1 MELPWKSRIIMCI
14 HPWIVRWPLP
24 HCCSVRQAIANMAKV
39 GKMLNLIGFVTLRE
53 YLNNTREARIPAN
66 KFPRVGVSVKISLDF
81 LSCRIF
87 SVCCVAHA
95 DAREATGCWCF
106 LAPDTRHMLQ
116 TLREHGRLLYP
127 CVEECLRCGVV
138 FLQSPPVTENS
149 SAVVAENKS
158 RHGRVWS
165 CMYHVTE
172 TEVSPTC

>member
-1 MELPWKSRIIMCI
+1 MELPWKSKIIMCI

-39 GKMLNLIGFVTLRE
+39 GKMLNLLGFVTLRE
-53 YLNNTREARIPAN
+53 YLNNRIPAN
-66 KFPRVGVSVKISLDF
+66 KFLRVSVKISLDF
-81 LSCRIF
+81 LSSCRIF
-87 SVCCVAHA
+87 SVCFVAHA

-149 SAVVAENKS
+149 SAVVAENQKS
-158 RHGRVWS
+158 AWTGIVI
-165 CMYHVTE
+165 YHMTE
-172 TEVSPTC
+172 TEVSLTC